1 MVRQLLIASLL
12 WLVCC
17 GCGSDWIASQAAERL
32 FLPLSLDFLGEY
44 QLPKQTLADMP
55 VGGLSG
61 LTYDRNRDRF
71 YAISDDRK
79 NPRFYTLKLE
89 IDPDSPPARLQ
100 AVTVEA
106 VTLLKDAQGNPY
118 PPHTVDGEGIA
129 FTPRETLFVAS
140 EGDNRRQ
147 ILPFIGEF
155 EPATGHL
162 RDYLPLPQRFLPE
175 GNKPTQGIQNNL
187 GFEAL
192 AVAATS
198 TLKDDPFRLFTA
210 VENSL
215 IQDRHPEKV
224 SKNPPLRFLHYVIN
238 AIGEPVLVG
247 ENLYVLDPMPA
258 GTVSQGL
265 SDIATL
271 DREGYFISLERDFG
285 LGGFGAKL
293 FQVINANAT
302 DTSQV
307 SSFQDG
313 TTGLI
318 PLKKQLL
325 LDLSTLKIDL
335 DNLEGLAFGPHLA
348 DGSPTLLLVSDDNF
362 REEQITQFLL
372 FRVNRHSVRAT
383 NLGEPV

>member
-1 MVRQLLIASLL
+1 MVRQLLIVCFLL
-12 WLVCC
+12 LVCC
-17 GCGSDWIASQAAERL
+17 GCGNDLVASQSAERL
-32 FLPLSLDFLGEY
+32 FLPLGLNFLGEY
-44 QLPKQTLADMP
+44 PLPKQTLADLP
-55 VGGLSG
+55 VGGISG
-61 LTYDRNRDRF
+61 LTYDRLRDRF

-79 NPRFYTLKLE
+79 NPRFYTLKLD
-89 IDPDSPPARLQ
+89 IAQDTQPARLQ
-100 AVTVEA
+100 SVTVEA

-118 PPHTVDGEGIA
+118 PPNTVDGEGIA
-129 FTPRETLFVAS
+129 FTPRGTLFVSS

-147 ILPFIGEF
+147 VLPFISEF
-155 EPATGHL
+155 ALSTGIL
-162 RDYLPLPQRFLPE
+162 QDALPLPQRFLPV
-175 GNKPTQGIQNNL
+175 GKNPTQGIQNNL

-192 AVAATS
+192 AIAATS

-210 VENSL
+210 IENSL
-215 IQDRHPEKV
+215 LQDRDPDKV
-224 SKNPPLRFLHYVIN
+224 SKNPPLRFLHYEIN
-238 AIGEPVLVG
+238 TISNPVLVG
-247 ENLYVLDPMPA
+247 ENLYVLDPKPP

-265 SDIATL
+265 SDLATL
-271 DREGYFISLERDFG
+271 DQEGYFISLERDFG

-307 SSFQDG
+307 SSFKDG

-325 LDLSTLKIDL
+325 LDLSTLNIDL

-362 REEQITQFLL
+362 REDQITQFLL
-372 FRVNRHSVRAT
+372 FRVNRNAS
-383 NLGEPV
+383 

>member
-1 MVRQLLIASLL
+1 MVRQLLIVCLL
-12 WLVCC
+12 VLVCC
-17 GCGSDWIASQAAERL
+17 GCGSNFVVSQTAERL

-44 QLPKQTLADMP
+44 PLPKQTLADTP

-61 LTYDRNRDRF
+61 LTYDRLRDRF

-89 IDPDSPPARLQ
+89 INQDTPPARLQ
-100 AVTVEA
+100 SVTVEA
-106 VTLLKDAQGNPY
+106 VTLLKEAQGNPY

-129 FTPRETLFVAS
+129 FTPRGTLFVAS

-147 ILPFIGEF
+147 VLPFIGEF
-155 EPATGHL
+155 ELSTGIL
-162 RDYLPLPQRFLPE
+162 QDYLSLPQRFLPAK
-175 GNKPTQGIQNNL
+175 NNPTQGIQNNF

-198 TLKDDPFRLFTA
+198 TLKEDPFRLFTA
-210 VENSL
+210 VENPL
-215 IQDRHPEKV
+215 LQDQNPDKV
-224 SKNPPLRFLHYVIN
+224 SKNLPLRFLHYVIN
-238 AIGEPVLVG
+238 AIGDPVLVG
-247 ENLYVLDPMPA
+247 ENLYFLDPMPP
-258 GTVSQGL
+258 GTLSQGL
-265 SDIATL
+265 SDLATL
-271 DREGYFISLERDFG
+271 DQEGYFISLERDFG

-307 SSFQDG
+307 SSFKDG

-325 LDLSTLKIDL
+325 LDLSTLNIDL

-362 REEQITQFLL
+362 RQEQITQFLL
-372 FRVNRHSVRAT
+372 FRVNRHSVKAT
-383 NLGEPV
+383 NLGKPV